1 MVKKRIL
8 KDNCYRVVA
17 GVMQKIPVGEI
28 VECSENAYGSK
39 AELVE
44 ERKMEVAT
52 PKRRQNRK
60 RGEKDG
66 QD

>member
-1 MVKKRIL
+1 MVKKRII

-17 GVMQKIPVGEI
+17 GAMQKIPVGEI

-44 ERKMEVAT
+44 ERKIEVAT
-52 PKRRQNRK
+52 PKRGRPKKNDS
-60 RGEKDG
+60 EDE
-66 QD
+66 